1 MVPKKRSSARPIVG
15 ERGPDA
21 DDPHVAQSDMGVRL
35 INSLVGMFSSRTA
48 DSPAPASPPQP
59 AVPQLARKETSAG
72 RTDCQNDFIK
82 NVEGIIAT
90 SQTLGTAQGHLS
102 AQVLHWRV
110 ERTIG
115 SGGHPTFSL
124 LRQTKGNRWK
134 KVLATSSTEDLLL
147 RAKQAWV
154 CRTYMSTHRPLRPAR
169 APSSASTRLVSRRSL
184 RRSPASSSPARR
196 SRSVGASGEGS
207 CVGHCTVGL
216 GALDELLVR
225 FGLHRHRGVPLK
237 CIGTASQL

>member
-1 MVPKKRSSARPIVG
+1 
-15 ERGPDA
+15 
-21 DDPHVAQSDMGVRL
+21 MGVRL
-35 INSLVGMFSSRTA
+35 INSLIGMFSSRTA

-59 AVPQLARKETSAG
+59 AEPQLAREATSAG

-154 CRTYMSTHRPLRPAR
+154 CRTYIH
-169 APSSASTRLVSRRSL
+169 VH
-184 RRSPASSSPARR
+184 SSSTTAR
-196 SRSVGASGEGS
+196 SRALERVHAPCEPTELTTQPCELVAGAPLA
-207 CVGHCTVGL
+207 L
-216 GALDELLVR
+216 GRREWRGLVR
-225 FGLHRHRGVPLK
+225 WPLYSRARGA
-237 CIGTASQL
+237 G

>member
-1 MVPKKRSSARPIVG
+1 
-15 ERGPDA
+15 
-21 DDPHVAQSDMGVRL
+21 MGVRL
-35 INSLVGMFSSRTA
+35 INSLIGMFSSRTA

-59 AVPQLARKETSAG
+59 AEPQLAREETSAG

-147 RAKQAWV
+147 RPGSAAP
-154 CRTYMSTHRPLRPAR
+154 TYMSTHRPLRPAR
-169 APSSASTRLVSRRSL
+169 APSSASTRRVSRRSL

-225 FGLHRHRGVPLK
+225 FGLHRGVPLK
-237 CIGTASQL
+237 FIGTASQL